1 MHILLPFDI
10 VPVDSR
16 IPQSAFGFSPS
27 SERAVEYAL
36 EAYGAH
42 DQLEV
47 TAIHL
52 SADSIDLEENIGAAD
67 IENLAENLNVSV
79 DVTVE
84 SVTDVES
91 MSETRQ
97 RILDIVEQSDIDT
110 VVIGY
115 TEDSFIDS
123 VFSNSTPQRIL
134 ERDECP
140 VVLVP

>member
-1 MHILLPFDI
+1 MHVLLPFNI
-10 VPVDSR
+10 VPVESQV
-16 IPQSAFGFSPS
+16 PQSAFGFSPS
-27 SERAVEYAL
+27 SERVVEYTLAT
-36 EAYGAH
+36 YGGH

-67 IENLAENLNVSV
+67 IERLADDMDVSV

-84 SVTDVES
+84 SVTDAGS
-91 MSETRQ
+91 MSEIRQ
-97 RILDIVEQSDIDT
+97 RMLEVVRESDIDT

-115 TEDSFIDS
+115 TEESFMDT
-123 VFSNSTPQRIL
+123 VFSDSTPQQIL
-134 ERDECP
+134 EREECP